1 MTGKELQA
9 IIIRSGKTQ
18 KELAEKLGMHPTQ
31 WRTYFGQDDIKSGI
45 IEKVAGLL
53 GVTMAEMYGE
63 EGSQG
68 DSRLMEM
75 IQSRDR
81 QLDKSQEQIDR
92 LIRIIEK
99 MKQ

>member
-1 MTGKELQA
+1 MTGKQLQA
-9 IIIRSGKTQ
+9 IIRNSGKTQ
-18 KELAEKLGMHPTQ
+18 KELAAKMGMHPSQ
-31 WRTYFGQDDIKSGI
+31 WTAYIGQDDVKSGI
-45 IEKVAGLL
+45 IEKVAELL
-53 GVTMAEMYGE
+53 GITVAEMYGQE
-63 EGSQG
+63 ACS

-92 LIRIIEK
+92 LIRIIEN